1 MTETAILGGGCF
13 WCVEAVLASING
25 VQSVQSGYAGGK
37 TENPTYKEVC
47 SGLTGH
53 AEVVE
58 VIFDPAVISYA
69 QLLRIF
75 FTLHDPTTLNR
86 QGNDRGTQYRS
97 VIFWTSQEQRET
109 AEAVRQEIEQSGL
122 WNAPLVTQIEPLT
135 KFWPAE
141 AEHDD
146 YFRRNPDNGY
156 CQVVVAPKV
165 MKMRKVFAGLQKTS
179 DESIYF

>member
-13 WCVEAVLASING
+13 WCVEAVLVSING
-25 VQSVQSGYAGGK
+25 VLSVQSGYAGGK

-58 VIFDPAVISYA
+58 VVFDPALISYA
-69 QLLRIF
+69 QLLQIF

-97 VIFWTSQEQRET
+97 VIFWTSEEQRET
-109 AEAVRQEIEQSGL
+109 AEAVRKEIEQSGL

-165 MKMRKVFAGLQKTS
+165 VKMRKVFADFQKK
-179 DESIYF
+179 

>member
-1 MTETAILGGGCF
+1 MIETAILGGGCF
-13 WCVEAVLASING
+13 WCVEAVLVSING
-25 VQSVQSGYAGGK
+25 VLSVQSGYAGGK

-97 VIFWTSQEQRET
+97 VIFWTSEEQRET

-156 CQVVVAPKV
+156 CQV
-165 MKMRKVFAGLQKTS
+165 
-179 DESIYF
+179 

>member
-13 WCVEAVLASING
+13 WCVEAVLVSING
-25 VQSVQSGYAGGK
+25 VLSVQSGYAGGR

-58 VIFDPAVISYA
+58 VTFDPAVISYA

-97 VIFWTSQEQRET
+97 VIFWTSEEQRET
-109 AEAVRQEIEQSGL
+109 AEAVKQEIEQSGL
-122 WNAPLVTQIEPLT
+122 WDAPLVTQIEPLT

-146 YFRRNPDNGY
+146 YFSRNPDNGY
-156 CQVVVAPKV
+156 CQVVVAPKLV
-165 MKMRKVFAGLQKTS
+165 KMRKIFASLQK
-179 DESIYF
+179 F

>member
-13 WCVEAVLASING
+13 WCVEAVLVSING
-25 VQSVQSGYAGGK
+25 VLSVQSGYAGGK

-97 VIFWTSQEQRET
+97 VIFWTSEEQRET

-135 KFWPAE
+135 TFWPAE

-165 MKMRKVFAGLQKTS
+165 VKMRKVFAGLQKRS
-179 DESIYF
+179 DES

>member
-13 WCVEAVLASING
+13 WCVEAVLVSING
-25 VQSVQSGYAGGK
+25 VLSVQSGYAGGK

-97 VIFWTSQEQRET
+97 VIFWTSEEQRAT

-135 KFWPAE
+135 TFWPAE

-165 MKMRKVFAGLQKTS
+165 VKMRKVFAGLQKRS
-179 DESIYF
+179 DES

>member
-13 WCVEAVLASING
+13 WCVEAVLVSING
-25 VQSVQSGYAGGK
+25 VLSVQSGYAGGK

-97 VIFWTSQEQRET
+97 VIFWTSEEQRET
-109 AEAVRQEIEQSGL
+109 AETVRQEIEQSGL
-122 WNAPLVTQIEPLT
+122 WSAPLVTQIEPLS

-165 MKMRKVFAGLQKTS
+165 VKMRKVFAGLQKAS
-179 DESIYF
+179 NYI

>member
-13 WCVEAVLASING
+13 WCVEAVLVSING
-25 VQSVQSGYAGGK
+25 VLSVQSGYAGGK

-86 QGNDRGTQYRS
+86 QGNDRGPQYRS
-97 VIFWTSQEQRET
+97 VIFWTSEEQRET
-109 AEAVRQEIEQSGL
+109 AETVRQEIEQSGL
-122 WNAPLVTQIEPLT
+122 WNEPLVTQIEPLT
-135 KFWPAE
+135 TFWPAE

-165 MKMRKVFAGLQKTS
+165 VKMRKVFASLQKRPDKS
-179 DESIYF
+179 

>member
-13 WCVEAVLASING
+13 WCVEAVLVSING
-25 VQSVQSGYAGGK
+25 VLNVQSGYAGGK

-97 VIFWTSQEQRET
+97 VIFWTSEEQRKT

-135 KFWPAE
+135 QFWPAE
-141 AEHDD
+141 VEHDD

-165 MKMRKVFAGLQKTS
+165 VKMRKVFASLQKK
-179 DESIYF
+179 

>member
-13 WCVEAVLASING
+13 WCVEAVLVSING
-25 VQSVQSGYAGGK
+25 VLSVKSGYAGGK

-97 VIFWTSQEQRET
+97 VIFWISEEQRKT

-135 KFWPAE
+135 TFWPAE

-156 CQVVVAPKV
+156 CQIVVAPKV
-165 MKMRKVFAGLQKTS
+165 VKMRKVFAGLQKRPDKS
-179 DESIYF
+179 

>member
-13 WCVEAVLASING
+13 WCVEAVLVSING
-25 VQSVQSGYAGGK
+25 VLSVQSGYAGGK

-47 SGLTGH
+47 SSLTGH

-58 VIFDPAVISYA
+58 IIFDPAVISYA

-97 VIFWTSQEQRET
+97 VIFWTSEEQRET

-135 KFWPAE
+135 TFWAAE

-165 MKMRKVFAGLQKTS
+165 VKMRQIFAGFQKRS
-179 DESIYF
+179 DQS

>member
-1 MTETAILGGGCF
+1 MSETAILGGGCF
-13 WCVEAVLASING
+13 WCVEAVLVSING
-25 VQSVQSGYAGGK
+25 VLSVQSGYAGGK

-75 FTLHDPTTLNR
+75 FTLHDPTMLNR
-86 QGNDRGTQYRS
+86 RGNDRGTQYRS
-97 VIFWTSQEQRET
+97 VIFWTSEKQRET
-109 AEAVRQEIEQSGL
+109 AEAVKQEIEQSGL
-122 WNAPLVTQIEPLT
+122 WNTPLVTQIEPLT

-156 CQVVVAPKV
+156 CQVVIAPKV
-165 MKMRKVFAGLQKTS
+165 LKMRKVFAVFMK
-179 DESIYF
+179 

>member
-1 MTETAILGGGCF
+1 MIETAILGGGCF
-13 WCVEAVLASING
+13 WCVEAVLVSING
-25 VQSVQSGYAGGK
+25 VLSVQSGYAGGK

-97 VIFWTSQEQRET
+97 VIFWTSEEQRET

-165 MKMRKVFAGLQKTS
+165 VKIRKVFAGLQKRS
-179 DESIYF
+179 DEI

>member
-13 WCVEAVLASING
+13 WCVEAVLVSING
-25 VQSVQSGYAGGK
+25 VLSVQSGYAGGK

-58 VIFDPAVISYA
+58 VTFDPAVISYA

-97 VIFWTSQEQRET
+97 VIFWTSEEQRET

-135 KFWPAE
+135 TFWPAE

-165 MKMRKVFAGLQKTS
+165 VKMRKVFAGLQKRS
-179 DESIYF
+179 DES

>member
-1 MTETAILGGGCF
+1 MIETAILGGGCF
-13 WCVEAVLASING
+13 WCVEAVLVSING
-25 VQSVQSGYAGGK
+25 VLSVQSGYAGGK

-58 VIFDPAVISYA
+58 VIFDQAVISYT

-97 VIFWTSQEQRET
+97 VVFWTNEEQRET
-109 AEAVRQEIEQSGL
+109 AEAVRQEIEKSGL

-165 MKMRKVFAGLQKTS
+165 VKMRKVFADLQKES
-179 DESIYF
+179 DI

>member
-13 WCVEAVLASING
+13 WCVEAVLVSING
-25 VQSVQSGYAGGK
+25 VLSVQSGYAGGR

-97 VIFWTSQEQRET
+97 VIFWTSEEQRET
-109 AEAVRQEIEQSGL
+109 AETVKQEIEQSGL
-122 WNAPLVTQIEPLT
+122 WDAPLVTQIEPLT

-165 MKMRKVFAGLQKTS
+165 VKMRKVFASLQRKS
-179 DESIYF
+179 DGF

>member
-1 MTETAILGGGCF
+1 M
-13 WCVEAVLASING
+13 EAVLVSING
-25 VQSVQSGYAGGK
+25 VLSVQSGYAGGR

-58 VIFDPAVISYA
+58 VTFDPAVISYA

-97 VIFWTSQEQRET
+97 VIFWTSEEQRET
-109 AEAVRQEIEQSGL
+109 AEAVKQEIEQSGL
-122 WNAPLVTQIEPLT
+122 WDAPLVTQIEPLT

-146 YFRRNPDNGY
+146 YFSRNPDNGY
-156 CQVVVAPKV
+156 CQVVVAPKLV
-165 MKMRKVFAGLQKTS
+165 KMRKIFASLQK
-179 DESIYF
+179 F

>member
-13 WCVEAVLASING
+13 WCVEAVLVSING
-25 VQSVQSGYAGGK
+25 VMSVQSGYAGGK

-97 VIFWTSQEQRET
+97 VIFWTSEEQRET

-135 KFWPAE
+135 TFWPAE

-165 MKMRKVFAGLQKTS
+165 VKMRKIFAGLQKKL
-179 DESIYF
+179 DESRSF

>member
-13 WCVEAVLASING
+13 WCVEAVLVSING
-25 VQSVQSGYAGGK
+25 VLSVQSGYAGGK

-97 VIFWTSQEQRET
+97 VIFWTSEEQRET

-135 KFWPAE
+135 TFWPAE

-165 MKMRKVFAGLQKTS
+165 VKMRKFFEGLQKRS
-179 DESIYF
+179 DENG

>member
-13 WCVEAVLASING
+13 WCVEAVLVSING
-25 VQSVQSGYAGGK
+25 VLSVQSGYAGGK

-58 VIFDPAVISYA
+58 VTFDPAVISYA

-97 VIFWTSQEQRET
+97 VIFWTSEEQRET

-135 KFWPAE
+135 TFWPAE

-165 MKMRKVFAGLQKTS
+165 VKMRKVFADLQKRPDKS
-179 DESIYF
+179 